1 MKTRTL
7 TAVAALAFLAG
18 AASPACAQIPWEST
32 LLLSPS
38 APAGFSAHLVRF
50 DYAIDN
56 SLGGL
61 ITYRPVAG
69 AGGVGYRFAVAEGN
83 VNREMAF
90 AGGVDFSGLLAGHDE
105 DFPVDLMWFAGIGG
119 GYSDYTTLAV
129 PVGLA
134 FGRPV
139 DGRAAWFNP
148 YLSTRAVVEKG
159 FGEAVPPDQGVT
171 LGVAVDVGADLAL
184 GSSRAVVLR
193 LGASLGDRQTL
204 VVGLNMA
211 RP

>member
-1 MKTRTL
+1 MRK
-7 TAVAALAFLAG
+7 LAFLLSAG
-18 AASPACAQIPWEST
+18 LLGLWATPASAQIPWEST

-50 DYAIDN
+50 DYSIAN

-61 ITYRPVAG
+61 ITYRPVTG
-69 AGGVGYRFAVAEGN
+69 AGGVGYRVAFAEGN
-83 VNREMAF
+83 INREMAV
-90 AGGVDFSGLLAGHDE
+90 AGGVDFSGLLARHSE
-105 DFPVDLMWFAGIGG
+105 HFPVDLMWFAGFGG
-119 GYSDYTTLAV
+119 GFSDYVTLGV
-129 PVGLA
+129 PFGLA

-148 YLSTRAVVEKG
+148 YLSTRGVLEYG
-159 FGEAVPPDQGVT
+159 FGDWSPPDEGAT

-184 GSSRAVVLR
+184 GSARSLILR

-204 VVGLNMA
+204 VVGFNMGGH
-211 RP
+211 

>member
-1 MKTRTL
+1 MRR
-7 TAVAALAFLAG
+7 LAFALGLSVSTLGFG
-18 AASPACAQIPWEST
+18 ANQAEAQIPWEST

-50 DYAIDN
+50 DYSIAN

-61 ITYRPVAG
+61 ITYRPVTG
-69 AGGVGYRFAVAEGN
+69 AGGVGYRVAFAEGN
-83 VNREMAF
+83 INREMAV
-90 AGGVDFSGLLAGHDE
+90 AGGVDVSGLLARRTDT
-105 DFPVDLMWFAGIGG
+105 FPVDLMWFAGIGG
-119 GYSDYTTLAV
+119 GYSDYATLGV
-129 PVGLA
+129 PFGLA

-148 YLSTRAVVEKG
+148 YLSTRGVLEYG
-159 FGEAVPPDQGVT
+159 FGAWAPPEQGVT

-184 GSSRAVVLR
+184 GSSRALILR

-204 VVGLNMA
+204 VVGFNMGGH
-211 RP
+211 